1 MKNIRPYNTL
11 YVELCIQSCTYF
23 LIIYNQGMT
32 IIQRSRT
39 ALEYDKILAELSNYT
54 KLEQSKQLCLE
65 LTPLV
70 RYEDIETALIY
81 TREAKSVLDFAH
93 DIPIEKI
100 QSFSK
105 LKTKNEYFI
114 EEELIDIAK
123 SLRTFRLVRNFIK
136 ENLAQDTL
144 IAKLAE
150 NLYSNKNLCMN
161 VHSSS
166 ICNRQKVET
175 TQMSINR

>member
-1 MKNIRPYNTL
+1 M
-11 YVELCIQSCTYF
+11 
-23 LIIYNQGMT
+23 IIYNQGMT

-105 LKTKNEYFI
+105 LKTKNEI
-114 EEELIDIAK
+114 
-123 SLRTFRLVRNFIK
+123 SLANFII
-136 ENLAQDTL
+136 L
-144 IAKLAE
+144 
-150 NLYSNKNLCMN
+150 
-161 VHSSS
+161 HSLL
-166 ICNRQKVET
+166 RVY
-175 TQMSINR
+175 